1 MVFTRLLCDIYSKFI
16 QQMTYS
22 CKSPS
27 WQLFHSVLGFSLVQC
42 ACISSLIPRPFE
54 RRRKGLVHTAST
66 CTGVS
71 IVTGCITVV
80 TFMHFA
86 WCAFLWTI
94 NGEHT
99 VVSNYPTFF
108 WGPRKKCTQCV
119 PCRPFLLLLKG
130 LGTRLMFVLLFI
142 GHHYFL
148 VGVWLCTSQWLT
160 SNARKILCLC

>member
-1 MVFTRLLCDIYSKFI
+1 MVFTRLLCDIYSEFI
-16 QQMTYS
+16 QQMTYT

-42 ACISSLIPRPFE
+42 ACISSLVPRPFE
-54 RRRKGLVHTAST
+54 RRRKGLVHS
-66 CTGVS
+66 S

-86 WCAFLWTI
+86 WRAFLWTI

-108 WGPRKKCTQCV
+108 LGSQKKVHTVCTLQALSPPPLEGPGYETNV
-119 PCRPFLLLLKG
+119 RPVVH
-130 LGTRLMFVLLFI
+130 RSPLLFKFN
-142 GHHYFL
+142 YL
-148 VGVWLCTSQWLT
+148 SSWGV
-160 SNARKILCLC
+160 AMYEPMID